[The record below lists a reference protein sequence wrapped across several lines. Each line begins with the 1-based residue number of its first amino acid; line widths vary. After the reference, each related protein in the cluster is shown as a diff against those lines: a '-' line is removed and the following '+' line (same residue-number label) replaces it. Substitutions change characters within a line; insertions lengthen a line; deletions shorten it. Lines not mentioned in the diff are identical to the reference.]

1 MVTTVPL
8 LEIFPRL
15 RWFKQ
20 DFSAFRRCLLKLHHW
35 FFERY
40 LRHGS
45 FTSHQLH
52 PIFPPTAAC
61 SKEATEKRT
70 SFPYLEILETPKC
83 ETQFIPHYIVIYTVY
98 INVFY
103 SIYKYIWPR
112 IHNHRLCIYL
122 ANKSLFVFFVENWV
136 FHWVI
141 NFVTHWTHW
150 GRAWRFAPHWVILAV
165 SRTTCEWR
173 EIRMD
178 NVFMVNMSWYATND
192 DIDVV

>member
-1 MVTTVPL
+1 MTFLCLLLFSCFFHAFFLPPATSTHLFMVTTVPL

-103 SIYKYIWPR
+103 SIYKYI
-112 IHNHRLCIYL
+112 
-122 ANKSLFVFFVENWV
+122 
-136 FHWVI
+136 
-141 NFVTHWTHW
+141 
-150 GRAWRFAPHWVILAV
+150 
-165 SRTTCEWR
+165 
-173 EIRMD
+173 
-178 NVFMVNMSWYATND
+178 
-192 DIDVV
+192 